1 MERPETAIGCPTRSS
16 ETPAATPGIGRE
28 SGIPSSSPLYRRNS
42 PFPNRTRTSFGNR
55 RIAWRAFGWK
65 TMERTIQCI
74 KYGTFRRVKTLARAE
89 SHCPMARVCAHA
101 VETIGDHDQAVAWLR
116 HSGGRCVVWFRSGN
130 WIRTPGRGWWKTFRA
145 GSRTA
150 FMLHAVL
157 AELGENWRRRY
168 APEAGRGEG
177 ARPDPGHAESG
188 RG

>member
-1 MERPETAIGCPTRSS
+1 MCLPDEGVKHENAALRSRVMERPETAIGCPTRSS

-101 VETIGDHDQAVAWLR
+101 VEMIGDHDKAGATGYGYGGAD
-116 HSGGRCVVWFRSGN
+116 GGRR
-130 WIRTPGRGWWKTFRA
+130 IRA

-150 FMLHAVL
+150 FTVHAVL
-157 AELGENWRRRY
+157 AACAELA
-168 APEAGRGEG
+168 APVCGGG
-177 ARPDPGHAESG
+177 GQG
-188 RG
+188 